1 MKRIK
6 NLLKKLKDKME
17 FKKFIKYA
25 MKTKRFTQ
33 RSIKEVSEMPLEKI
47 VIGTT
52 AMVLPG
58 GIVISGVYVAAQE
71 LKQRYDLYV
80 KTTNE
85 QNEKPESFTSWL
97 NENYAE
103 YLKEKK
109 DVVVDSVSDS
119 VGTYG
124 KKLKQ
129 YTVGKVSSFLKK
141 KP

>member
-1 MKRIK
+1 MRKVKKIIK
-6 NLLKKLKDKME
+6 YIKAKME
-17 FKKFIKYA
+17 LKKFIKYA
-25 MKTKRFTQ
+25 LKTKRFTQ
-33 RSIKEVSEMPLEKI
+33 KGIKEVSEMPLEKI

-71 LKQRYDLYV
+71 LRQRYNTYV
-80 KTTNE
+80 TQ
-85 QNEKPESFTSWL
+85 QNEKNEQPEGFASWL
-97 NENYAE
+97 NDNYAQ

-109 DVVVDSVSDS
+109 DVVVESVEES

-124 KKLKQ
+124 TKIKH
-129 YTVGKVSSFLKK
+129 YTVDKVSSLLKK

>member
-1 MKRIK
+1 MRKVKRIIK
-6 NLLKKLKDKME
+6 YIKAKME

-25 MKTKRFTQ
+25 LKTKRFTQ
-33 RSIKEVSEMPLEKI
+33 KGFKEVSKMPFEKI

-71 LKQRYDLYV
+71 LKQRYKLHV
-80 KTTNE
+80 IKQQENNE
-85 QNEKPESFTSWL
+85 TPEGFASWL
-97 NENYAE
+97 NDNYAQ

-109 DVVVDSVSDS
+109 DVVVGSVEES

-124 KKLKQ
+124 TKLKH
-129 YTVGKVSSFLKK
+129 YTVGKVSSVLKK
-141 KP
+141 KL

>member
-1 MKRIK
+1 MRKVNNIIK
-6 NLLKKLKDKME
+6 FIKAKME
-17 FKKFIKYA
+17 LKKFIKYA
-25 MKTKRFTQ
+25 LKTKRFTQ
-33 RSIKEVSEMPLEKI
+33 KGIKEVSEMPLEKI

-71 LKQRYDLYV
+71 LRQRYNTYV
-80 KTTNE
+80 TQ
-85 QNEKPESFTSWL
+85 QNEKNETADGFTSWL
-97 NENYAE
+97 NDNYAQ

-109 DVVVDSVSDS
+109 DVVVGSVEES

-124 KKLKQ
+124 TKIKH
-129 YTVGKVSSFLKK
+129 YTVGKVSSLLKK

>member
-1 MKRIK
+1 
-6 NLLKKLKDKME
+6 ME
-17 FKKFIKYA
+17 LRKFIKYA
-25 MKTKRFTQ
+25 LKTKRLTQ
-33 RSIKEVSEMPLEKI
+33 KGIKEVSEMPLEKI

-71 LKQRYDLYV
+71 LRQRYNSYIV
-80 KTTNE
+80 E
-85 QNEKPESFTSWL
+85 QNENNMIPDGFASWL
-97 NENYAE
+97 NNNYAQ

-109 DVVVDSVSDS
+109 DVVVGSVEES

-124 KKLKQ
+124 TKIKHF
-129 YTVGKVSSFLKK
+129 TVGKVSSLLKK